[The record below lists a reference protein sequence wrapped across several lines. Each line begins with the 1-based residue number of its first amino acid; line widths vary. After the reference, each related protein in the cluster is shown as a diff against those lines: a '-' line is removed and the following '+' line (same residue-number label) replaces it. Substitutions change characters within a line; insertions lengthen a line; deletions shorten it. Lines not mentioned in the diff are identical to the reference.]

1 MEKTEI
7 KIKTAK
13 EAALSAGEYLAG
25 KLGHIRSVSFK
36 GRRDLVTDADVTAE
50 KIITEI
56 IKNKFSDHA
65 ILAEEKV
72 DIKGNSDYGWIIDP
86 IDGTTNFASQI
97 PHFAISLGLLFKD
110 EIILGV
116 IYDPI
121 KKEMFYAEKGKGA
134 FLNDERIFISKE
146 TDLHASMIS
155 LGLGYDDEKAKKSME
170 SISRLRPIV
179 RGIRMDG
186 CASLDLC
193 YVASGRFD
201 IFFHRF
207 LKPWDLS
214 AGFLIVNEAG
224 GIVKDFEDKDESTN
238 TRSINSWKWN
248 FDWRS
253 FKINKSERLK

>member
-1 MEKTEI
+1 MEETEI

-25 KLGHIRSVSFK
+25 KLGHIKSVSFK
-36 GRRDLVTDADVTAE
+36 GRRDLVTDADVKAE

-72 DIKGNSDYGWIIDP
+72 DIKGNSNYGWIIDP

-97 PHFAISLGLLFKD
+97 PHFAISLGLQYKD

-121 KKEMFYAEKGKGA
+121 KKEMFYAEKGTGA
-134 FLNDERIFISKE
+134 FLNDERISVSKE
-146 TDLHASMIS
+146 TDLHASIIS
-155 LGLGYDDEKAKKSME
+155 LGLGYDDEKAKKSMG

-224 GIVKDFEDKDESTN
+224 GKVKDFEEKDESTN
-238 TRSINSWKWN
+238 TRSIIAGNEILIGEALELIKVK
-248 FDWRS
+248 D
-253 FKINKSERLK
+253 